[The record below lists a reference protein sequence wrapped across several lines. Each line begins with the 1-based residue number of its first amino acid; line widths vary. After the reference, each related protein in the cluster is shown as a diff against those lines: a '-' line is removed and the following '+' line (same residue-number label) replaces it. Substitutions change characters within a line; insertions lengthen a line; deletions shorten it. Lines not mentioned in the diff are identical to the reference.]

1 MSLAAG
7 ISTFSSCNKAG
18 SIPHFTAHLQRYP
31 NNYTALNWRG
41 RAYSII
47 GDIENAIK
55 DFEKAARVS
64 NGARVYINKAH
75 IERLKGNA
83 EQTKILLTQA
93 TTKYPSCA
101 EAWADR
107 GTDEHGRNDNILA
120 AQSLQK
126 AIDLGKSQYQMS
138 ETWYPW
144 ANKTMGDI
152 HLSRA

>member
-1 MSLAAG
+1 
-7 ISTFSSCNKAG
+7 
-18 SIPHFTAHLQRYP
+18 
-31 NNYTALNWRG
+31 
-41 RAYSII
+41 
-47 GDIENAIK
+47 
-55 DFEKAARVS
+55 
-64 NGARVYINKAH
+64 
-75 IERLKGNA
+75 LKGNA